1 MRRLYSDDFLLGV
14 IVYNISFLVCIH
26 RTDNFRRRLGYNLD
40 YYAELSLGK
49 KPMLRESIDSF
60 LLENDIVIGKGK
72 RRIKRPESLT
82 SLFEILEPFRH
93 ILDEPRIRAIEYIL
107 SYPPPYND
115 IEAFKDYV
123 SRVEVLLEENEDDM
137 DRKI

>member
-1 MRRLYSDDFLLGV
+1 MKRLYTDDFLLGV
-14 IVYNISFLVCIH
+14 VAYNISFFVGIH

-40 YYAELSLGK
+40 YYAEIPLGK
-49 KPMLRESIDSF
+49 KPMLRDTVDSF

-72 RRIKRPESLT
+72 RRIKRPESLIN
-82 SLFEILEPFRH
+82 LFEILEPFRH

-107 SYPPPYND
+107 NYPPPYND

-123 SRVEVLLEENEDDM
+123 SRVEVLLEEENDM
-137 DRKI
+137 DRDI

>member
-1 MRRLYSDDFLLGV
+1 MKRLYTDDFLLGV
-14 IVYNISFLVCIH
+14 VAYNISFFVGIH

-40 YYAELSLGK
+40 YYAEIPLGK
-49 KPMLRESIDSF
+49 KPMLRDTVDSF

-72 RRIKRPESLT
+72 RRIKRPESLIN
-82 SLFEILEPFRH
+82 LFEILEPFRH

-107 SYPPPYND
+107 NYPPPYND

-123 SRVEVLLEENEDDM
+123 SRVEVLLEEENDM
-137 DRKI
+137 DREI